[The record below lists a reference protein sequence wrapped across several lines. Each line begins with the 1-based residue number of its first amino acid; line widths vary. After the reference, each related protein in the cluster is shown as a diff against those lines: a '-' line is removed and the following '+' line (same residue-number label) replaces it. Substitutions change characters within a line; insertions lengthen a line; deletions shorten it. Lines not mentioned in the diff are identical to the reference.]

1 MAGVSDLPREIPV
14 TQPSRLVRHQAV
26 HRGENGGVS
35 HVLAAGATQPAPEWS
50 TALLALAG
58 LWWLGFFV
66 ATFQTKELR
75 VERRQYWFGHGG
87 AAVLVGLSLSHR
99 GWQAVLGGTGL
110 VVFVT
115 LLYAVLNTPYLKI
128 GDRLITAS
136 DSDRR
141 RDERDRGITPR
152 PPAPEN
158 YATSTPGAFW
168 WILLGLTVLAAICVA
183 LPPHADWRS
192 WVGLAMVG
200 FMAPAVGVLDG
211 RGRFP
216 VARGQRVPAALAT
229 LASIP
234 LYGAPVVLY
243 AAGYLLGRRL
253 PVGYGWYHDRA
264 RRHAKRAPESPS

>member
-1 MAGVSDLPREIPV
+1 MPHE
-14 TQPSRLVRHQAV
+14 
-26 HRGENGGVS
+26 
-35 HVLAAGATQPAPEWS
+35 LAAGMAQPGPPWS

-66 ATFQTKELR
+66 ASFRTKELR
-75 VERRQYWFGHGG
+75 VERRLYWLGHGG
-87 AAVLVGLSLSHR
+87 AAVLALSHR

-110 VVFVT
+110 VVFIT

-128 GDRLITAS
+128 GDRLISAS

-141 RDERDRGITPR
+141 RDERDRGMIPR
-152 PPAPEN
+152 PPALEN

-168 WILLGLTVLAAICVA
+168 WILVCLTVISAICVA
-183 LPPHADWRS
+183 LPAHPDWRS
-192 WVGLAMVG
+192 WVGVALVG

-216 VARGQRVPAALAT
+216 VARGQWVPAALAA

-234 LYGAPVVLY
+234 LYGVPVVLY

-253 PVGYGWYHDRA
+253 SVGYG
-264 RRHAKRAPESPS
+264 RHAKRDVE